1 MASPGFNQKK
11 KKRQKPTE
19 AAGHHS
25 PHTLGLGFQPEPF
38 DPVRRPSAGH
48 TGNSVAFSSLPFA
61 FKGTRLS
68 QTRRGG
74 VSEVLSLSSLDS
86 VFPFLQRE
94 SENRFLL
101 PLLAA
106 ERARTKVHPRL
117 FSSEMA
123 SFKMVRV
130 PGGPFLNS
138 LPLFSGVAFVL

>member
-11 KKRQKPTE
+11 KKTE
-19 AAGHHS
+19 TNRGS
-25 PHTLGLGFQPEPF
+25 RSLGLGFQPEPF
-38 DPVRRPSAGH
+38 DPVRRPSVGH
-48 TGNSVAFSSLPFA
+48 TGNSVAFSSLSFA

-117 FSSEMA
+117 FSPEMA

>member
-11 KKRQKPTE
+11 KKKKRETNR
-19 AAGHHS
+19 S
-25 PHTLGLGFQPEPF
+25 SRSLGLGFQPEPF
-38 DPVRRPSAGH
+38 DPVRRPSVGH

-117 FSSEMA
+117 FSSKMA